1 MKFGEILR
9 ELIEDN
15 DLTQKL
21 VAKDLNIAPS
31 TLGNYIR
38 SIREPDFNTI
48 KRIAEYFNVTID
60 YLMDYR
66 SPNAENKN
74 EDELLRIY
82 RSLSD
87 KNQNLLIEQGKLLVR
102 FNKNNR

>member
-9 ELIEDN
+9 ELIEEN
-15 DLTQKL
+15 DLTQKQ

-31 TLGNYIR
+31 TLGNYIHD
-38 SIREPDFNTI
+38 SREPDFNTI
-48 KRIAEYFNVTID
+48 KMIANYFKVSID

-66 SPNAENKN
+66 SALADNKS

-82 RSLSD
+82 RLLPLE
-87 KNQNLLIEQGKLLVR
+87 QQILLIEQGKLLLR
-102 FNKNNR
+102 LNKSK

>member
-9 ELIEDN
+9 ELIEEN
-15 DLTQKL
+15 DLTQKQ

-31 TLGNYIR
+31 TLGNYIHD
-38 SIREPDFNTI
+38 SREPDFNTI
-48 KRIAEYFNVTID
+48 KMIANYFKVSID

-66 SPNAENKN
+66 SALADNKS

-82 RSLSD
+82 RLLPLE
-87 KNQNLLIEQGKLLVR
+87 QQILLIEQGKLLLR
-102 FNKNNR
+102 LNKRK

>member
-9 ELIEDN
+9 ELIEEN
-15 DLTQKL
+15 DLTQKQ

-31 TLGNYIR
+31 TLGNYIHN
-38 SIREPDFNTI
+38 SREPDFHTI
-48 KRIAEYFNVTID
+48 KMIASYFKVSID

-66 SPNAENKN
+66 STIAENKK

-82 RSLSD
+82 RSLPITY
-87 KNQNLLIEQGKLLVR
+87 QILLIEQGKLLLR
-102 FNKNNR
+102 LGKNE

>member
-15 DLTQKL
+15 DLTQKQ

-31 TLGNYIR
+31 TLGNYIHNN
-38 SIREPDFNTI
+38 REPDFNTI
-48 KRIAEYFNVTID
+48 KLIAAYFNVTID

-66 SPNAENKN
+66 SPITESRN

-87 KNQNLLIEQGKLLVR
+87 THQNLFIEQGKLLIR
-102 FNKNNR
+102 FNKTK